1 VPLPAKLP
9 GGNNVKVIVLVDHQA
24 LLRGHT
30 LAGETSEIAGIGP
43 VSVTAVRQILRDDP
57 FLAVAIRNGRDI
69 VNVAHHGR
77 GLNAHQRTAIEAT
90 GLRCTNQ
97 ACNQTIAI
105 EIDHRVAYATN
116 NETKLDNQD
125 PLCGGCHRLKT
136 HHGHHLEPGTGPRR
150 LLPPGHPDNPLT
162 PHRGEDT
169 APEPDTGR
177 TTRAVTDPASSPHPP
192 RVEQPT
198 LC

>member
-1 VPLPAKLP
+1 MGP
-9 GGNNVKVIVLVDHQA
+9 GPIGAAPRQA
-24 LLRGHT
+24 ARRQQREGHRARRPPGT
-30 LAGETSEIAGIGP
+30 AAGPHPPGETSEIAGVGP

-57 FLAVAIRNGRDI
+57 FLAVAIRKGRDI

-105 EIDHRVAYATN
+105 QIDHRVGYATN
-116 NETKLDNQD
+116 HETKLDNQD
-125 PLCGGCHRLKT
+125 PLCPGCHRLKT

-162 PHRGEDT
+162 PPQGEDT
-169 APEPDTGR
+169 GPQ
-177 TTRAVTDPASSPHPP
+177 RASDAEAGP
-192 RVEQPT
+192 RIEQPT